1 MATEQE
7 VTFQSGPLRLAGTL
21 TLPGAEGR
29 FPAVLLI
36 PGSGRVDRDE
46 SAKRLPINT
55 FGEMAPYMAGQ
66 GLATLRYDKRGVG
79 ASEGSFWDTGFFD
92 NVSDALAALSFLKSD
107 KRIRPDGIF
116 LLGHSEGALTSTRMA
131 ATGADVAGVVLLSGS
146 AHRGEEILVWQAQQ
160 VIKGMHGPNKWL
172 IDFLHLDVQ
181 KIQQKQLDK
190 IRRSTR
196 NWYRVQLIAKMNA
209 KWMREFMA
217 YDPAQDLPKIRVPV
231 LAITG
236 SKDIQVDPAD
246 LERMAELVTSEFE
259 RHEVPDMTHM
269 LRPEPGEPTL
279 STYKQQVRQP
289 LDEQLLPLIAGWLHK
304 HVPA

>member
-1 MATEQE
+1 MAIEQE

-46 SAKRLPINT
+46 SAKRLAINT
-55 FGEMAPYMAGQ
+55 FGEMAPYMAEQ

-79 ASEGSFWDTGFFD
+79 ASEGSFWDAGFFD

-107 KRIRPDGIF
+107 ERIRPDGIF

-131 ATGADVAGVVLLSGS
+131 TTGAGVAGVVLLSGS
-146 AHRGEEILVWQAQQ
+146 AHRGEDILVWQAQQ
-160 VIKGMHGPNKWL
+160 VFKGMRGLNKWL
-172 IDFLHLDVQ
+172 IDLLHLDVQ
-181 KIQQKQLDK
+181 KMQKKQLDK

-196 NWYRVQLIAKMNA
+196 NWYRVQLIGKMNA
-209 KWMREFMA
+209 KWLREFMA
-217 YDPAQDLPKIRVPV
+217 YDPAQDLPKICVPV

-246 LERMAELVTSEFE
+246 LGRMAELVTSEFE

-269 LRPEPGEPTL
+269 LRAEPGEPTL

-289 LDEQLLPLIAGWLHK
+289 LDERLLPLIAGWLHK